1 MKGAI
6 FYGKYTKGV
15 PFLSKMLYKRVKGL
29 DLGLAQQASSGGA
42 NYVFCTHSHE
52 ASGNIDQYSSLDGMF
67 TKLVHRKLDNALAF
81 YDYDR
86 RCPFIQLGEKT
97 QCGVKF
103 LA

>member
-1 MKGAI
+1 MPFSMESIRKGYL
-6 FYGKYTKGV
+6 FYQKCYI
-15 PFLSKMLYKRVKGL
+15 KGL
-29 DLGLAQQASSGGA
+29 RVWTSGWPNRPVQAVL
-42 NYVFCTHSHE
+42 NYVFCTYSHE